1 MNRRV
6 EKYLSRSRK
15 RSVNSVPGG
24 CGVPA
29 LLGRIKLTF
38 FTPPEVPVN

>member
-15 RSVNSVPGG
+15 RSVKMAPAA

-29 LLGRIKLTF
+29 LVGRIKLTF
-38 FTPPEVPVN
+38 FTPPDVPVN